1 MWRICLWILGFKG
14 SYYKANQIPG
24 GGHVMF
30 YFTSI
35 FFFAAKGT
43 IYFVS
48 CSHGNSDLSHMERFN
63 MLFSRVTTSCFC
75 MKAGHLNLKI
85 SPLVTCARI
94 VISLVHYPHSR
105 NIF

>member
-1 MWRICLWILGFKG
+1 
-14 SYYKANQIPG
+14 
-24 GGHVMF
+24 MF

-63 MLFSRVTTSCFC
+63 MLFSCVTT
-75 MKAGHLNLKI
+75 
-85 SPLVTCARI
+85 
-94 VISLVHYPHSR
+94 
-105 NIF
+105 